1 MAARFEVL
9 LRYRKSMMAG
19 KQDNDKF
26 MATAEPVKLKVPKSV
41 QIEAFAFADN
51 PKSRPDGIA
60 YDKQSQKRA
69 KQLSGD
75 ELPSIARKASRIL
88 PRV

>member
-26 MATAEPVKLKVPKSV
+26 MATWKLKVPKSV
-41 QIEAFAFADN
+41 QIEAFAFA
-51 PKSRPDGIA
+51 GVA
-60 YDKQSQKRA
+60 YCIW
-69 KQLSGD
+69 SGD
-75 ELPSIARKASRIL
+75 
-88 PRV
+88 

>member
-1 MAARFEVL
+1 MAARIEVL

-26 MATAEPVKLKVPKSV
+26 MATWELKVPKSV
-41 QIEAFAFADN
+41 QIEAFAFAGN
-51 PKSRPDGIA
+51 PKSTPDGIA